1 MGGGG
6 AGVRSVRILGSVEG
20 VSGDGAP
27 VAVPSTSQRRLVAVL
42 ALHAPRSLRAEWLA
56 DVLDV
61 SPGALRTLVS
71 RLRAVVGTAVI
82 ETTSTGYRLR
92 AEVDAQ
98 LCCRAFAEA
107 PGAPD
112 PVEVL
117 GRALAGWTGPPLEEF
132 RGEPWASG
140 EIARLTEI
148 HAAASDDLGAA
159 LLARGRC
166 AEAVAGLERQ
176 VADHPYRDRSRGLL
190 MRSLAGSGR
199 QAEALRAFHDYRTF
213 LAEEVG
219 TDPSAELVD
228 IERRIA
234 TGWNGRERDVDTD
247 RTAAFEVPLDGV
259 LAREGTFVA
268 RGRELEVLE
277 VERQRSV
284 EHGLR
289 AVIVSGEP
297 GIGKTS
303 LLARFARQL
312 ADRHLASVA
321 YGRCEEAI
329 VPLQPFRT
337 IIGTYVASAPVG
349 VLEAHVAACGGEL
362 LRIAPQLGY
371 RVDPPPPT
379 DTDHATERY
388 LLFEAV
394 ADLLRR
400 LSEWQP
406 LVVLLDDLQWA
417 EPTALQLLVHLADA
431 LVGAP
436 LLAVVSFRDTGESDT
451 EGLRLALADVQQVGA
466 VRLELVGLDEA
477 ELAEL
482 VSEERRSLLEGGAPA
497 ADPTDLAARLVRET
511 AGHPLYAT
519 QLLRHWDESGEP
531 APANRGGIPRT
542 LRDVVWRRVDALGAD
557 ATDVLTAAAVL
568 GHEFEESVLV
578 EIVDLSEPVVA
589 ASLDDAVRSGLL
601 AELDTPGRSVRFV
614 HPLVADALYT
624 DLGAAR
630 RTRLHARSAEA
641 LTGRQAALGGAGMVS
656 LARHCALGGLPGEA
670 RHWYTVAGDAAI
682 DDLAPMEAIQHY
694 RAALD
699 LVERTG
705 RPDSERAD
713 LLVRLGEA
721 QERAGDPDAFA
732 TLEAGA
738 ALAQRCRLPGVLA
751 RAALATDRGTARV
764 EAGATEQRAM
774 IEAAFLMADR
784 TNPATCAE
792 LGALLAQSLTYAGET
807 DRRIMLAR
815 EALGIAET
823 IDDPALFV
831 RVAVAAANALTGPTH
846 SLERAELARR
856 AIDAAEVS
864 GDPMLLFRAHYL
876 SHHMAVVRADRRTV
890 DHSVAR
896 LRATAARYGTPRM
909 GWMMGVLDAFHATMQ
924 SHLGEAE
931 ALATSTLEVGMAISE
946 PDAFAVFA
954 TQYFAIATFEGRHL
968 ELAPLM
974 EQAMDDRPGIFTA
987 RLAYAIV
994 CSADGRV
1001 DEARTT
1007 LEEAL
1012 ATGLAMIPNDNLRTT
1027 NLVACAI
1034 LAIELEHLDAA
1045 RVLLPLLEP
1054 LSPEVSFNGAGS
1066 QGPIAAYSGKLAS
1079 LLGQH
1084 DLADERLH
1092 EALRITELFGWT
1104 YHRATTRYAMAE
1116 ARFRRLGRLDAEA
1129 REWLDDATALCAAG
1143 GYAVW
1148 LAKAVA
1154 LEAAAARGPT
1164 PEATPDA
1171 LSGGTGEDVS

>member
-1 MGGGG
+1 MSGRG

-20 VSGDGAP
+20 VTSDGAS
-27 VAVPSTSQRRLVAVL
+27 VALPSASQRRLVAVL
-42 ALHAPRSLRAEWLA
+42 AVQAPRSLRAEWLA
-56 DVLDV
+56 DVLDI

-71 RLRAVVGTAVI
+71 RLRGAVGVATI

-98 LCCRAFAEA
+98 RCCRAIAEA
-107 PGAPD
+107 SGAAD

-117 GRALAGWTGPPLEEF
+117 ERALAEWTGPPLEEF
-132 RGEPWASG
+132 DGEPWASG

-148 HAAASDDLGAA
+148 HAAASDDLSEE
-159 LLARGRC
+159 LLSRGRC

-199 QAEALRAFHDYRTF
+199 QAEALRAFQDYRTF

-219 TDPSAELVD
+219 TEPSAELVE

-234 TGWNGRERDVDTD
+234 TGWNGLERDGDSRRSV
-247 RTAAFEVPLDGV
+247 AFEVPLDGV
-259 LAREGTFVA
+259 LAREAMFVA
-268 RGRELEVLE
+268 RDRELEVLE
-277 VERQRSV
+277 VERRRSV

-303 LLARFARQL
+303 LLAQFARRLTDQ
-312 ADRHLASVA
+312 HLAPVA
-321 YGRCEEAI
+321 YGRCEEVT

-337 IIGTYVASAPVG
+337 IIGTYVACAPLE
-349 VLEAHVAACGGEL
+349 VLQEHVAACGGEL

-394 ADLLRR
+394 ADFLRR
-400 LSEWQP
+400 LAARQP
-406 LVVLLDDLQWA
+406 LVVLLDDLHWA
-417 EPTALQLLVHLADA
+417 EPSALQLLVHLADA
-431 LVGAP
+431 LVGSP
-436 LLAVVSFRDTGESDT
+436 LLAVVSLRDTGESDA

-466 VRLELVGLDEA
+466 VRLDLVGLDAA

-482 VSEERRSLLEGGAPA
+482 VREGRPPSLSGGAADP
-497 ADPTDLAARLVRET
+497 DPTDLAVRLARET

-519 QLLRHWDESGEP
+519 QLLRHWDESGQSP
-531 APANRGGIPRT
+531 AVTGGGIART
-542 LRDVVWRRVDALGAD
+542 LRDVVWRRVDALGPD
-557 ATDVLTAAAVL
+557 ATEVLTAAAVL
-568 GHEFEESVLV
+568 GQEFEESVLV
-578 EIVDLSEPVVA
+578 EVVDLGEPVVVA
-589 ASLDDAVRSGLL
+589 ALDDAVRSGLL
-601 AELDTPGRSVRFV
+601 AELDAPVRTVRFV
-614 HPLVADALYT
+614 HALVANALYS
-624 DLGAAR
+624 DLGGAR

-641 LTGRQAALGGAGMVS
+641 LTGRRNALGAAGMVS
-656 LARHCALGGLPGEA
+656 LARHCALGGLPDEA
-670 RHWYTVAGDAAI
+670 QHWYTVAGDAAVE
-682 DDLAPMEAIQHY
+682 DLAPMEAIQHY

-699 LVERTG
+699 LAERTS

-721 QERAGDPDAFA
+721 QERAGDPEAFA

-738 ALAQRCRLPGVLA
+738 ALAQRSRIPDVLA

-764 EAGATEQRAM
+764 EAGASEQRSM

-784 TNPATCAE
+784 TNRPTCAE

-823 IDDPALFV
+823 IDDPALYV
-831 RVAVAAANALTGPTH
+831 RVAVAAVNALTGPTH

-876 SHHMAVVRADRRTV
+876 AHSIAVVRADRPTV
-890 DHSVAR
+890 ANSLAR
-896 LRATAARYGTPRM
+896 LRATATRYGTPRM
-909 GWMMGVLDAFHATMQ
+909 RWMLGVLDTFHATMQ
-924 SHLGEAE
+924 SRLVEAE
-931 ALATSTLEVGMAISE
+931 ALATATVEAGMAISE
-946 PDAFAVFA
+946 PDAFAIFA
-954 TQYFAIATFEGRHL
+954 TQYFAIATFEGRHV
-968 ELAPLM
+968 EMAPLM
-974 EQAMDDRPGIFTA
+974 EQAMDDRPGLFTA
-987 RLAYAIV
+987 RLGYGIV
-994 CSADGRV
+994 CSADGRI
-1001 DEARTT
+1001 DEARAI
-1007 LEEAL
+1007 LDEAL
-1012 ATGLAMIPNDNLRTT
+1012 ATGLAAIPNDNLRTT

-1034 LAIELEHLDAA
+1034 LAIELEHLDAV
-1045 RVLLPLLEP
+1045 RVLLPILEP
-1054 LSPEVSFNGAGS
+1054 LSAEVAFNGAGS
-1066 QGPIAAYSGKLAS
+1066 QGPIAAYCGKLAS

-1084 DLADERLH
+1084 DLAEERLL
-1092 EALRITELFGWT
+1092 EALRIAEAFGWT
-1104 YHRATTRYAMAE
+1104 YHRATTLYSMAE
-1116 ARFRRLGRLDAEA
+1116 ARFRRLGRLDADGRA
-1129 REWLDDATALCAAG
+1129 WLNEATALCTAG

-1148 LAKAVA
+1148 LAKAEA
-1154 LEAAAARGPT
+1154 LEVAVARAGASGSPPT
-1164 PEATPDA
+1164 R
-1171 LSGGTGEDVS
+1171 